1 MRVHIASVK
10 QVCLWIE
17 SHAEKAVKDTWQW
30 VERFGAASGASPRWQ
45 TTYVRVSVPE
55 VSFCA
60 ASQFPNC
67 SSPLLF
73 LFLLFLQHILFS
85 HFCGPKNR
93 HIGAVFAF
101 LGHSR
106 SKKQRKYRYFLG
118 LGSLKPRYLRYFLL
132 LEKHHCIY
140 NVFWHWYLR
149 SLQHVASRTFFMPK
163 APKNTVNYSVFA
175 LGKHQKNSKNPPKC
189 AQNRHL
195 NFFPTPKPEK
205 RENTSR
211 VKDFGGSAARA
222 PE

>member
-1 MRVHIASVK
+1 MQLRSSRTA
-10 QVCLWIE
+10 QVR
-17 SHAEKAVKDTWQW
+17 S
-30 VERFGAASGASPRWQ
+30 
-45 TTYVRVSVPE
+45 
-55 VSFCA
+55 
-60 ASQFPNC
+60 C
-67 SSPLLF
+67 SCSC

-132 LEKHHCIY
+132 LETNITVFTMFFGTGIY
-140 NVFWHWYLR
+140 AVF
-149 SLQHVASRTFFMPK
+149 SMLQAELFSWPK

-195 NFFPTPKPEK
+195 KTHLVIFALFSPPRSPKNVKTPAE
-205 RENTSR
+205 
-211 VKDFGGSAARA
+211 
-222 PE
+222 

>member
-10 QVCLWIE
+10 QGCLWIE

-73 LFLLFLQHILFS
+73 LFLLFLFLLFLQHILFS

-132 LEKHHCIY
+132 LETNITVFTMFFGTGIY
-140 NVFWHWYLR
+140 AVF
-149 SLQHVASRTFFMPK
+149 SMLQAELFSCQR
-163 APKNTVNYSVFA
+163 
-175 LGKHQKNSKNPPKC
+175 HQKT
-189 AQNRHL
+189 L
-195 NFFPTPKPEK
+195 
-205 RENTSR
+205 
-211 VKDFGGSAARA
+211 
-222 PE
+222 